1 MMKKGFTNILLM
13 VAVVNI
19 YSQNENLKLKK
30 TINMKNT
37 SILVNAN
44 EHVKKGEYEAYLS
57 YLTEDTKWVFVGERT
72 LLGKEAV
79 RQYIKEFYIT
89 PPVFDMEKAIEEG
102 NFVTAT
108 GNIALKNVNGEYG
121 HYIYCDI
128 WRFDNGKIAEL
139 KAFVIEKKPSL
150 Q

>member
-1 MMKKGFTNILLM
+1 MIKKVSQIVVLM
-13 VAVVNI
+13 TVLNT

-30 TINMKNT
+30 KSDMKNT
-37 SILVNAN
+37 TILVKAN

-79 RQYIKEFYIT
+79 RQYINEFYLA
-89 PPVFDMEKAIEEG
+89 PPIFDMERAIEEG
-102 NFVTAT
+102 DFVTAT
-108 GNIALKNVNGEYG
+108 GNIALKNKNGEYV
-121 HYIYCDI
+121 HYTYCDI
-128 WRFDNGKIAEL
+128 WRFKEGKMAEL
-139 KAFVIEKKPSL
+139 EAFVIEKKSGI

>member
-1 MMKKGFTNILLM
+1 MKKGLTNILLFM
-13 VAVVNI
+13 AVLNI
-19 YSQNENLKLKK
+19 YSQSENLKLKK
-30 TINMKNT
+30 TTNMKNT

-79 RQYIKEFYIT
+79 RQYIKEFYLA

-102 NFVTAT
+102 DFVTAT
-108 GNIALKNVNGEYG
+108 GNISLKNVNEEYD

-128 WRFDNGKIAEL
+128 WRFNNGKIAEL
-139 KAFVIEKKPSL
+139 KAFVIEKKP
-150 Q
+150 

>member
-1 MMKKGFTNILLM
+1 MLLLM
-13 VAVVNI
+13 AAFSI
-19 YSQNENLKLKK
+19 YSQNENLKFKK
-30 TINMKNT
+30 AVNMNNT

-44 EHVKKGEYEAYLS
+44 EKVRKGEYEAYLS

-79 RQYIKEFYIT
+79 RQYIKEFYLA

-102 NFVTAT
+102 DFVTAT
-108 GNIALKNVNGEYG
+108 GSISLKNVSGEYD

-139 KAFVIEKKPSL
+139 KAFVIEKKH
-150 Q
+150 

>member
-1 MMKKGFTNILLM
+1 MMKKGFTNMLLLM
-13 VAVVNI
+13 AAFSI
-19 YSQNENLKLKK
+19 YSQNENLKFKK
-30 TINMKNT
+30 AVNMNNT

-44 EHVKKGEYEAYLS
+44 EKVRKGEYEAYLS

-79 RQYIKEFYIT
+79 RQYIKEFYLA

-102 NFVTAT
+102 DFVTAT
-108 GNIALKNVNGEYG
+108 GSISLKNVSGEYD

-139 KAFVIEKKPSL
+139 KAFVIEKKH
-150 Q
+150 

>member
-1 MMKKGFTNILLM
+1 MMKKGFTNILLFM
-13 VAVVNI
+13 AVLNI

-30 TINMKNT
+30 TMNMKNT

-44 EHVKKGEYEAYLS
+44 EHVRKGEYEAYLS

-79 RQYIKEFYIT
+79 RQYIKEFYLS

-102 NFVTAT
+102 DFVTAT
-108 GNIALKNVNGEYG
+108 GSIALKNVNGEYD

-128 WRFDNGKIAEL
+128 WRFNNGKIAEL
-139 KAFVIEKKPSL
+139 KAFIIEKKP
-150 Q
+150 

>member
-1 MMKKGFTNILLM
+1 MKKGLTNILLFM
-13 VAVVNI
+13 AVLNI
-19 YSQNENLKLKK
+19 YSQSENLKLKK
-30 TINMKNT
+30 TTNMKNT

-79 RQYIKEFYIT
+79 RQYIKEFYLA

-102 NFVTAT
+102 DFVTAT
-108 GNIALKNVNGEYG
+108 GNISLKNVNEEYD

-128 WRFDNGKIAEL
+128 WRFNNGKIAEL
-139 KAFVIEKKPSL
+139 KAFVIEKKPSFK
-150 Q
+150 

>member
-1 MMKKGFTNILLM
+1 MVTMKKGLANILLM
-13 VAVVNI
+13 MAVQNI
-19 YSQNENLKLKK
+19 YSQNENLNFKK

-44 EHVKKGEYEAYLS
+44 EHVRKGEYEAYLS

-79 RQYIKEFYIT
+79 RQYIKDFYLS

-102 NFVTAT
+102 DFVTAT
-108 GNIALKNVNGEYG
+108 GNIALKNVNGEYD
-121 HYIYCDI
+121 HYSYCDI
-128 WRFDNGKIAEL
+128 WRFDNGKLAEL
-139 KAFVIEKKPSL
+139 KAFVIEKK
-150 Q
+150 

>member
-1 MMKKGFTNILLM
+1 MMKKGFTNILLFM
-13 VAVVNI
+13 AVLNI
-19 YSQNENLKLKK
+19 YSQNENQKLKK
-30 TINMKNT
+30 TMNMKNT

-44 EHVKKGEYEAYLS
+44 EHVRKGEYEAYLS

-79 RQYIKEFYIT
+79 RQYIKEFYLA

-102 NFVTAT
+102 DFVTAT
-108 GNIALKNVNGEYG
+108 GNIALKNVNGEYD

-128 WRFDNGKIAEL
+128 WRFNNGKIAEL
-139 KAFVIEKKPSL
+139 KAFVIEKKP
-150 Q
+150 

>member
-1 MMKKGFTNILLM
+1 MKKGLTNILLFM
-13 VAVVNI
+13 AVLNI

-30 TINMKNT
+30 TTNMKNT

-57 YLTEDTKWVFVGERT
+57 YLTEDAKWVFVGERT

-79 RQYIKEFYIT
+79 RQYIKEFYLA

-102 NFVTAT
+102 DFVTAT
-108 GNIALKNVNGEYG
+108 GNISLKNVNGEYD

-128 WRFDNGKIAEL
+128 WRFNNGKIAEL
-139 KAFVIEKKPSL
+139 KAFVIEKKPRFE
-150 Q
+150 

>member
-1 MMKKGFTNILLM
+1 MLLLM
-13 VAVVNI
+13 AAFSI
-19 YSQNENLKLKK
+19 YSQNENLKFKK
-30 TINMKNT
+30 AVNMKNT

-44 EHVKKGEYEAYLS
+44 EKVRKGEYEAYLS

-79 RQYIKEFYIT
+79 RQYIKEFYLA

-102 NFVTAT
+102 DFVTAT
-108 GNIALKNVNGEYG
+108 GSISLKNVSGEYD

-139 KAFVIEKKPSL
+139 KAFVIEKKH
-150 Q
+150 